1 MMSTKNRVDMMST
14 LDKFLKDRNMEI
26 SVDKTNM
33 LIFKKK
39 GKEKN
44 EK

>member
-14 LDKFLKDRNMEI
+14 LNEVVKDRNMEI
-26 SVDKTNM
+26 SVGKTNM
-33 LIFKKK
+33 LVFNKK